1 MYHFLQ
7 SGFQRILPKRCPTCT
22 NGISAEPHPVCSTCW
37 AQLWTS
43 VSPRPLNLS
52 FAWGGTSL
60 LPYHL
65 PHVTHTMRSIKF
77 GNRPDLAIAL
87 GRLMAKAIP
96 VPEVDVLVPLPLRAD
111 RHYVRGYNQAER
123 IAQGLHAVWGLPVA
137 TRLIQRPLTV
147 HNFGT
152 KSQASRSESDRFGI
166 YGAYAIREPE
176 RLNGLRIALVD
187 DTLTTGST
195 LNAAAEAL
203 QKKTSVADV
212 IPLTL
217 AYAVRRRS

>member
-7 SGFQRILPKRCPTCT
+7 SGFQRLLPKRCPTCT
-22 NGISAEPHPVCSTCW
+22 KGILEGPQHVCTTCW

-65 PHVTHTMRSIKF
+65 PHVTQAMHTIKF
-77 GNRPDLAIAL
+77 GNRPDLAVVL
-87 GRLMAKAIP
+87 GKLMAQVLPA
-96 VPEVDVLVPLPLRAD
+96 PEVDVLVPLPLRAD
-111 RHYVRGYNQAER
+111 RHYARGYNQAER
-123 IAQGLHAVWGLPVA
+123 IAQGMHAVWGLPVA

-152 KSQASRSESDRFGI
+152 KTQASRSESDRFGI
-166 YGAYAIREPE
+166 YGAYSIREPE

-203 QKKTSVADV
+203 QKKTRVAEV

>member
-77 GNRPDLAIAL
+77 GNRPDLAVAL

-96 VPEVDVLVPLPLRAD
+96 APEVDVLVPLPLRAD
-111 RHYVRGYNQAER
+111 RYYARGYNQAER

-147 HNFGT
+147 HQPRAGT
-152 KSQASRSESDRFGI
+152 TRPQQNS
-166 YGAYAIREPE
+166 
-176 RLNGLRIALVD
+176 LRWRI
-187 DTLTTGST
+187 
-195 LNAAAEAL
+195 
-203 QKKTSVADV
+203 
-212 IPLTL
+212 IPHQPGDSGGDCRHVQS
-217 AYAVRRRS
+217 AKPGV

>member
-1 MYHFLQ
+1 M
-7 SGFQRILPKRCPTCT
+7 
-22 NGISAEPHPVCSTCW
+22 
-37 AQLWTS
+37 AQVL
-43 VSPRPLNLS
+43 
-52 FAWGGTSL
+52 
-60 LPYHL
+60 
-65 PHVTHTMRSIKF
+65 
-77 GNRPDLAIAL
+77 
-87 GRLMAKAIP
+87 P

-123 IAQGLHAVWGLPVA
+123 IAQGLKDVWGLPVA
-137 TRLIQRPLTV
+137 TSLIQRPLTV

-203 QKKTSVADV
+203 QKKNQGGGCYSAHPGLCD
-212 IPLTL
+212 
-217 AYAVRRRS
+217 